1 MYGNYIQ
8 KLENLKHS
16 VANLLKG
23 NIKYAIDK
31 VWLYFEISK
40 DGRLS
45 LADIEQFQRN
55 IVKFAA
61 VNQDKNAVTTE
72 EITAINLASI
82 ILITN
87 NGFISPAQF

>member
-1 MYGNYIQ
+1 
-8 KLENLKHS
+8 
-16 VANLLKG
+16 
-23 NIKYAIDK
+23 
-31 VWLYFEISK
+31 
-40 DGRLS
+40 